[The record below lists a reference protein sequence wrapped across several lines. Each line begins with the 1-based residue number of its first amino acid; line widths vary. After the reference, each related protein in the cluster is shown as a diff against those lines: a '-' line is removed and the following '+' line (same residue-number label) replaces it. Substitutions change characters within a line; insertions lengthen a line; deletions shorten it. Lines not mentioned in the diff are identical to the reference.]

1 MALSG
6 SMNGMSSL
14 RTSTDRNILIIILA
28 MKHTVRNMMPIC
40 VQISASNI
48 PIMIIII

>member
-14 RTSTDRNILIIILA
+14 RTSTDRNILDNNFGNEA
-28 MKHTVRNMMPIC
+28 YSPEYDAYMCT
-40 VQISASNI
+40 NI
-48 PIMIIII
+48 GKQYTNMIIII

>member
-14 RTSTDRNILIIILA
+14 RTSTDRNILDNNFGNEAYKYRQAIYQL
-28 MKHTVRNMMPIC
+28 
-40 VQISASNI
+40 
-48 PIMIIII
+48 